1 MPTQERLLACW
12 GKLDLSNGA
21 FGYHPLLCHMVDVS
35 MVAKEMWESS
45 FSTAQQEAIAEA
57 LGLGECPDAAGGW
70 CAFLAGLH
78 DLGKGS
84 PAFQLQVES
93 ARMGV
98 AERLGRNDMRVPVQH
113 RRGLKSTPHGTIT
126 AATLPEILSSGF
138 GLPRPLARRLGIIV
152 GGHHGTFPTGREV
165 QDVGDAGSA
174 DLGGTQWANL
184 RHDLA
189 NSLAELVDLPRDRRP
204 VEISNGAAMV
214 LAGFVSVADW
224 IGSNTE
230 FFPPAYPPDL
240 AAYAL
245 NAQKQAGRALDGLG
259 WRLQPF
265 PPGIRGFADLFPG
278 IQSPNDLQMTVE
290 SIAPNLN
297 EPGLVIIEA
306 PTGEGKTEAAM
317 YLADCWA
324 ERTGGRGCY
333 FALPTQ
339 ATSNQ
344 MFGRVRDFLQG
355 RYPGE
360 PVQLQLLHGHA
371 ALSAEFEVLREN
383 GERLF
388 APQYAGVE
396 PSGNQ
401 LGVIAAEWFTYRKR
415 GLMAPVGV
423 GTIDQA
429 LLAVLQTRHVFVR
442 LFGLSGKAIVIDEVH
457 AYDAYITT
465 LLERLLEWLAAL
477 GSSVVLLS
485 ATLPNNRRAV
495 LMNAYRRGLR
505 QEDLQPPEDAEYP
518 RISWASGDSAPVA
531 QSIRVSRRSAKQIRL
546 ERIDGSLPAGDGA
559 SFELGEVLQGALAQG
574 GCAAVICNTV
584 RRAQGVYRALRPY
597 FPEIDGGG
605 IPELD
610 LLHSQYLFQD
620 REEREENSRAV
631 RQAG

>member
-1 MPTQERLLACW
+1 M
-12 GKLDLSNGA
+12 
-21 FGYHPLLCHMVDVS
+21 
-35 MVAKEMWESS
+35 
-45 FSTAQQEAIAEA
+45 EA
-57 LGLGECPDAAGGW
+57 
-70 CAFLAGLH
+70 
-78 DLGKGS
+78 GS
-84 PAFQLQVES
+84 K
-93 ARMGV
+93 
-98 AERLGRNDMRVPVQH
+98 H
-113 RRGLKSTPHGTIT
+113 
-126 AATLPEILSSGF
+126 EILVERWG
-138 GLPRPLARRLGIIV
+138 GELGVHNPFDVFKEV
-152 GGHHGTFPTGREV
+152 G
-165 QDVGDAGSA
+165 A
-174 DLGGTQWANL
+174 DLVAMGGTQWANL

-324 ERTGGRGCY
+324 ERTGGQGCY

-344 MFGRVRDFLQG
+344 MFGRVRDFLQD

-360 PVQLQLLHGHA
+360 PVQLQLLHGYA

-388 APQYAGVE
+388 APQYTGVE

-415 GLMAPVGV
+415 GLLAPFGV

-442 LFGLSGKAIVIDEVH
+442 LFGLSGKTIVIDEVH
-457 AYDAYITT
+457 AYDAYMTT
-465 LLERLLEWLAAL
+465 LWNVCWN
-477 GSSVVLLS
+477 GW
-485 ATLPNNRRAV
+485 RRWGHRW
-495 LMNAYRRGLR
+495 YCS
-505 QEDLQPPEDAEYP
+505 PPLCP
-518 RISWASGDSAPVA
+518 T
-531 QSIRVSRRSAKQIRL
+531 
-546 ERIDGSLPAGDGA
+546 
-559 SFELGEVLQGALAQG
+559 
-574 GCAAVICNTV
+574 TV
-584 RRAQGVYRALRPY
+584 GRC
-597 FPEIDGGG
+597 
-605 IPELD
+605 
-610 LLHSQYLFQD
+610 
-620 REEREENSRAV
+620 
-631 RQAG
+631 